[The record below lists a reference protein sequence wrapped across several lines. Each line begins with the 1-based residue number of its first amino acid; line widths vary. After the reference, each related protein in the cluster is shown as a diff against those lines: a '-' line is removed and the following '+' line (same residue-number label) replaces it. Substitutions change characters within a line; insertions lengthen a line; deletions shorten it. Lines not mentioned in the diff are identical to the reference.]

1 MPVDR
6 SVTTLLAV
14 CTAILVFAAMYVASG
29 ILAPLACA
37 FFVIAIVWPLQ
48 QRLQKIMPK
57 LAALL
62 VVIAVTFVSLGVLGS
77 MVVWGVSRVAG
88 WLVGNAAR
96 FQSLFDFKADW
107 LEQHDIFIGQLAMEH
122 FSVGWMLRLFQGLT
136 LQLQGY
142 LSFGFVVF
150 IFLMLGLLEVDLS
163 HGKLAALPHQTG
175 QTIIRA
181 ATETAAKLRRY
192 MLVRTLMSI
201 LTGLVVFGFAVA
213 AGLDL
218 AMEWGVIA
226 FALNYIP
233 FIGPLAATVLPTL
246 LAIAQFES
254 MQMAIFVFVCLNI
267 IQFMIGSYLEPLIA
281 GATLS
286 LSPFMVLFA
295 VLFGSFLWGISGAF
309 IGVPVLIAV
318 VTLCAQSPSSRWAAD
333 LLSGQSSTR
342 RETAP

>member
-6 SVTTLLAV
+6 TVTTLLAV
-14 CTAILVFAAMYVASG
+14 CTAILVFAALYVASG

-48 QRLQKIMPK
+48 RRLQKKLPK
-57 LAALL
+57 LVALL
-62 VVIAVTFVSLGVLGS
+62 AVIAVTFVSIGVLGS
-77 MVVWGVSRVAG
+77 LVVWGVSRVAG
-88 WLVGNAAR
+88 WLLANGAR
-96 FQSLFDFKADW
+96 FQALYDLKADW
-107 LEQHDIFIGQLAMEH
+107 LAQHDIYIGQLAMEH
-122 FSVGWMLRLFQGLT
+122 FNVGWMLRLFQGLT

-142 LSFGFVVF
+142 VSFGFVVF
-150 IFLMLGLLEVDLS
+150 IFLMLGLLEVDMS
-163 HGKLAALPHQTG
+163 HGKLSSLANRAAG
-175 QTIIRA
+175 QMIIRA
-181 ATETAAKLRRY
+181 ATQTAAKLRRY
-192 MLVRTLMSI
+192 MLVRTLMSV
-201 LTGLVVFGFAVA
+201 LTGLVVFVFAA
-213 AGLDL
+213 LAGLDL
-218 AMEWGVIA
+218 AVEWGVIA

-267 IQFMIGSYLEPLIA
+267 IQFMVGSYLEPLIA

-295 VLFGSFLWGISGAF
+295 VLFGSFLWGIAGAF

-318 VTLCAQSPSSRWAAD
+318 VTLCAQSPSSLWAAE
-333 LLSGQSSTR
+333 LLAGQSKRPEPT
-342 RETAP
+342 